1 MAITVSQNQKV
12 YNFDSVGVLESSQT
26 QFVTATE
33 DLVPIGIK
41 TPLSLEPATEDF
53 FTMHRE
59 LKLQIRDNF
68 RNLLQTNQG
77 ERLMLTDFGA
87 NIKPLAW
94 ELQSEGGI
102 NSALTRIKT
111 AVDKFMPFISLST
124 FEPLELRNEDSSLAK
139 LGCRI
144 TYSVPSINVTDQAI
158 ELTLFSVA

>member
-1 MAITVSQNQKV
+1 
-12 YNFDSVGVLESSQT
+12 
-26 QFVTATE
+26 
-33 DLVPIGIK
+33 
-41 TPLSLEPATEDF
+41 
-53 FTMHRE
+53 
-59 LKLQIRDNF
+59 
-68 RNLLQTNQG
+68 
-77 ERLMLTDFGA
+77 MLTDFGA

-139 LGCRI
+139 VGCRI